1 MHNTVKELFLCVC
14 LPYHCTSWQLQT
26 LLVVSHRKAL
36 GQALSERLG
45 VPWAPERGSDERLQ
59 GAGFCLDSACPNS
72 HMRIN
77 GSAWN
82 GGVLVLDEWMQAVE
96 HLLFSTRTAIKDRRA
111 AVLRTLAELLLRQSQ
126 VIAADAQL
134 ADWGVQLLEKLT
146 GRRGLLIRSEHQP
159 MAGRPFHC
167 PEGLTTPT
175 AAGEAFRA
183 KWAELVDEGKT
194 FLCFTTAQ
202 KADEKNAPQNLAALH
217 LRYRPKA
224 RVLVIDSSTPE
235 AAAALAADPDGIA
248 ERFDAI
254 YVSPSVSSGVSF
266 QRWKPDAVIALS
278 AGGQIA
284 PEHVAQVVAR
294 VRCPNVP
301 AWIYAP
307 EKAPGKALRVGSGAT
322 KPDQLI
328 GDLRAVSDPLYGQ
341 LNAAGS
347 DGIWLKAWA
356 DLGAQRNRQRFAYRA
371 TIAGLLE
378 QQGWELQGSST
389 APPRDVTVTIELGAI
404 TDAAKAAAD
413 KAIVNASVIAPEEA
427 AELSKRHRLAAE
439 EQAALDRHKLAS
451 RWGLAADADL
461 SIELLEADRDG
472 LREKLKT
479 GWLLTAP
486 GAAELVPE
494 VSQRDHAAITALD
507 PEESRPFAPDRARVT
522 IGGKL
527 LALASLGLPALVQR
541 FKAGEVIRANDPGV
555 VALHANATTHRGQ
568 LIGATGVSPGK
579 KATGTLK
586 RLLKAMG
593 WGLGRE
599 GRVKARGAERD
610 TYTYTAAPMPLPVG
624 VEQQALTGIWMAEM
638 ESRPTGAKSD
648 PVGISHRVK
657 KSPTPSLTPGFR
669 SLQGQLSSTTPL
681 PRHADPPR
689 KNVVDRRPRIELP
702 AREASPTPEQA
713 SCPIDS
719 SGEVLSVAGPSRE
732 LLFQR
737 GGLSRQ
743 SGEIKE
749 QSRAEAEETTLA
761 HQSSDVEALPLKP
774 ETENQQLVEVVRQ
787 PATRN
792 ELDAALSA
800 GTSWEGKPPNHWN
813 TIPFPGAPSSNASP
827 SLSPLT

>member
-1 MHNTVKELFLCVC
+1 MGCGKTEAINAAVKPLLDVGT
-14 LPYHCTSWQLQT
+14 P
-26 LLVVSHRKAL
+26 LLVISHRKAL

-45 VPWAPERGSDERLQ
+45 VPWTPRHGSDERLQ

-72 HMRIN
+72 HMHIN

-96 HLLFSTRTAIKDRRA
+96 HLLFSTETAIKDRRA
-111 AVLRTLAELLLRQSQ
+111 AVLRTLTELLLRQSQ

-134 ADWGVQLLEKLT
+134 ADWGVNLLERLT
-146 GRRGLLIRSEHQP
+146 GKRGLLIRSEHQP
-159 MAGRPFHC
+159 MLGRPLHC
-167 PEGLTTPT
+167 PKGLTTPK

-202 KADEKNAPQNLAALH
+202 KADEKNAPQNLAELH
-217 LRYRPKA
+217 LRYRPES

-235 AAAALAADPDGIA
+235 AAAALAADPDGVA
-248 ERFDAI
+248 KRFDAV
-254 YVSPSVSSGVSF
+254 YVSPSISSGVSF
-266 QRWKPDAVIALS
+266 QRWRPDAVIALS

-322 KPDQLI
+322 RPDQLI

-341 LNAAGS
+341 LNDADA

-378 QQGWELQGSST
+378 QEGWELQVPSA

-404 TDAAKAAAD
+404 TNAAKAAAD
-413 KAIVNASVIAPEEA
+413 KTVVNASVITPEAA
-427 AELSKRHRLAAE
+427 AELSKHHRLNAA
-439 EQAALDRHKLAS
+439 EQAALDRHQIAS

-479 GWLLTAP
+479 GWLLTTP
-486 GAAELVPE
+486 GGADLVPE

-507 PEESRPFAPDRARVT
+507 PDEARPFAPDRQRVT

-527 LALASLGLPALVQR
+527 LALAALKLPALLQR
-541 FKAGEVIRANDPGV
+541 FAAGEVISANDQAV
-555 VALHANATTHRGQ
+555 VALHANATTYRRQ
-568 LIGATGVSPGK
+568 LVAATGVSPGK
-579 KATGTLK
+579 KTTGTL
-586 RLLKAMG
+586 RSLLKAMG
-593 WGLGRE
+593 WALIQE

-610 TYTYTAAPMPLPVG
+610 TYTYTAAPMALPVG
-624 VEQQALTGIWMAEM
+624 VKLQALTAVWMTELQ
-638 ESRPTGAKSD
+638 SRPTGAKSD
-648 PVGISHRVK
+648 PIGIFHRVK

-669 SLQGQLSSTTPL
+669 ALQHQLRSTSSPG
-681 PRHADPPR
+681 PAEPPR
-689 KNVVDRRPRIELP
+689 EQAVPSPPGCSGSRPRPVSPSPGKKKLVAGQAERLRPRWHDQLKVSAAPKEASRPLAEVEEYLRWPAHLETGLMRLEKRVREALEPLHQLDGLISRQLREIDDPLQCVREGLRRPWAELEDRISQINGSKMKAFL
-702 AREASPTPEQA
+702 AS
-713 SCPIDS
+713 
-719 SGEVLSVAGPSRE
+719 
-732 LLFQR
+732 
-737 GGLSRQ
+737 
-743 SGEIKE
+743 
-749 QSRAEAEETTLA
+749 
-761 HQSSDVEALPLKP
+761 VEA
-774 ETENQQLVEVVRQ
+774 V
-787 PATRN
+787 
-792 ELDAALSA
+792 
-800 GTSWEGKPPNHWN
+800 
-813 TIPFPGAPSSNASP
+813 
-827 SLSPLT
+827 